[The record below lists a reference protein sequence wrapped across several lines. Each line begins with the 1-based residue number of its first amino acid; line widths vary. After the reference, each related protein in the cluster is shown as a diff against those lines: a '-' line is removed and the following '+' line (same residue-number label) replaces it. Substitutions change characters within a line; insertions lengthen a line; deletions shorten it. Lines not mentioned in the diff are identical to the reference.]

1 MMTRLVLC
9 LFWAPGLGAYPHH
22 EQPGLLPVR
31 PDVGDALPQGR
42 HGLRLEDVGISA
54 YLDNRRTDLLYF
66 LIVC

>member
-9 LFWAPGLGAYPHH
+9 LFWAPDLGAYPHH

-54 YLDNRRTDLLYF
+54 YFDNRRTDLLYF
-66 LIVC
+66 FIVR

>member
-9 LFWAPGLGAYPHH
+9 LFWAHDLGAYPHH

-31 PDVGDALPQGR
+31 PDAGNAFPQGR

-54 YLDNRRTDLLYF
+54 YFDNRRTDLLYF
-66 LIVC
+66 FIVR

>member
-1 MMTRLVLC
+1 MTRLVLC
-9 LFWAPGLGAYPHH
+9 FFWRTTRMLIPHH

-54 YLDNRRTDLLYF
+54 YFDNRRTDLFYF
-66 LIVC
+66 FIVR